1 MCGIT
6 GFFSTVPH
14 PASIVGRMTD
24 LIRHRGPDDEGF
36 VLFQT
41 LSSMPLVCGGQDTP
55 DDSRQTNTAYAPTEI
70 LSSLGDYPVTLAL
83 GHRRLSIVDLSP
95 LGHQPMSSADGRYW
109 IVFNGEVYNHIELRA
124 ELEKSG
130 CQFVSHSDT
139 EVIIAAYQKWG
150 SGCLSRFNGMFA
162 FLIYDCVQHKLF
174 AARDRFGVKPLYYR
188 VTENGV
194 SFASEIKQ
202 FTVLPQWHARMNGQR
217 VYDFLNW
224 GITDHTDETMFS
236 GVFQLRG
243 GQSLE
248 LDLQAIVEGRVLYAA
263 GDKLPAH
270 CWYQLE
276 PRPFYG
282 TMQEAAEQFRD
293 KLYDA
298 VKLRLR
304 ADVPVG
310 SCLSGGLDS
319 SAIVCIVNQLLREQ
333 GAHGL
338 QKTFSACSDVA
349 RFDERKWIDIVVD
362 ATDVDAHYTYPALGG
377 LFDEAPVITWHQDE
391 PFGSTSIYAQWNVF
405 RLAAEQQVK
414 VMLDGQGAD
423 EQLAGYH
430 GYFGPYLA
438 QLFKSL
444 RWGAL
449 LKEAA
454 AMRRLHGYSY
464 IKSAAY
470 IANYTLPEI
479 IKDKLRQIV
488 GRTDA
493 QPSWLNCRQLG
504 CVAVNPFQAAEAG
517 GGETV
522 LGLSI
527 AQLTANN
534 LQMLLHW
541 EDRDSMGHS
550 IESRVPYLDYRLV
563 EFVLGLPD
571 EYKLSGGVTKR
582 VLRQGMSGVLPDE
595 IRDRMDKLGFVTPE
609 ETWLRE
615 TAPDLFREKLNEA
628 IAASGGILRK
638 AEVNKMLEDIIEG
651 RLRFS
656 FLPWRLISFGE
667 WVKQFSVTTDSAMAG
682 YEHQMNKRSH

>member
-6 GFFSTVPH
+6 GYFSIAPQ
-14 PASIVGRMTD
+14 PASIVGSMTD

-36 VLFQT
+36 VLFQE
-41 LSSMPLVCGGQDTP
+41 LSGMPRICGGQDTP
-55 DDSRQTNTAYAPTEI
+55 DDAYQAGIAYAPKEK
-70 LSSLGDYPVTLAL
+70 LSSLGNYPVTLAL

-109 IVFNGEVYNHIELRA
+109 IVFNGEVYNHIELRT
-124 ELEKSG
+124 ELEALGHS
-130 CQFVSHSDT
+130 FVSHSDT
-139 EVIIAAYQKWG
+139 EVIIAAYRQWG
-150 SGCLSRFNGMFA
+150 KDCLSRFNGMFA
-162 FLIYDCVQHKLF
+162 FLIYDRDQRRLF
-174 AARDRFGVKPLYYR
+174 VARDRFGVKPLYYR
-188 VTENGV
+188 VSGNGFA
-194 SFASEIKQ
+194 FASEIKQ
-202 FTVLPQWHARMNGQR
+202 FTVLPDWRAQMNGQR

-224 GITDHTDETMFS
+224 GITDHTDETLFV

-243 GQSLE
+243 GQALE
-248 LDLQAIVEGRVLYAA
+248 LDLQAIADGRVQYAA
-263 GDKLPAH
+263 GGKLPVYS
-270 CWYQLE
+270 WYHLKPQ
-276 PRPFYG
+276 PFSG

-293 KLYDA
+293 RLSDA

-319 SAIVCIVNQLLREQ
+319 SSIVCIVNQLLRDQ
-333 GAHGL
+333 RAHSL

-349 RFDERKWIDIVVD
+349 KFDERKWIDVVVD
-362 ATDVDAHYTYPALGG
+362 ATGVEGHYVYPALSG
-377 LFDEAPVITWHQDE
+377 LFDEAPAITWHQDE

-430 GYFGPYLA
+430 GFFGPHLA
-438 QLFKSL
+438 TLFRSL
-444 RWGAL
+444 RWTTL
-449 LKEAA
+449 LKEAT

-464 IKSAAY
+464 KTATAY
-470 IANYTLPEI
+470 LANYTLPES
-479 IKDKLRQIV
+479 IKDRLRRFS
-488 GRTDA
+488 GRA
-493 QPSWLNCRQLG
+493 QASPAWMNCAELG
-504 CVAVNPFQAAEAG
+504 CEPSNPFQAAGAAEAQ
-517 GGETV
+517 TV
-522 LGLSI
+522 QGLSI
-527 AQLTANN
+527 AQLTASN

-550 IESRVPYLDYRLV
+550 IESRVPFLDYRLV

-571 EYKLSGGVTKR
+571 EYKLSEGVTKR
-582 VLRQGMSGVLPDE
+582 VLRQGMSGILPDE

-615 TAPDLFREKLNEA
+615 TAPNLFREKLQDA
-628 IAASGGILRK
+628 IAASGSILRK
-638 AEVNKMLEDIIEG
+638 NEASQMLEDMISG

-656 FLPWRLISFGE
+656 YLPWRLISFGE
-667 WVKQFSVTTDSAMAG
+667 WVKQFSVRM
-682 YEHQMNKRSH
+682 